1 MIDIQPKTPVASRY
15 FLLPVDLPNPD
26 YDARCRK
33 QSFRGT
39 KTFRKDS
46 TVHAVDYEQRYTI
59 NGETRVQKTTE
70 YHLIEYWSG
79 PITGAV
85 AEAVSQYD
93 TREQRGPTTLKEA
106 AVEKGV
112 GIDCLCEYAVRQLLA
127 DGKLTIDD
135 ILADLKAGFAAAK

>member
-46 TVHAVDYEQRYTI
+46 TVHAVDYEQHYTI
-59 NGETRVQKTTE
+59 NGESRVQKFTE
-70 YHLIEYWSG
+70 YHLTEYWSG

-85 AEAVSQYD
+85 ATALAQHD
-93 TREQRGPTTLKEA
+93 TGEQQGPTTLKQA
-106 AVEKGV
+106 AAEKGV
-112 GIDCLCEYAVRQLLA
+112 TVDCLCEYTVKHLLA
-127 DGKLTIDD
+127 TGKLTIEDV
-135 ILADLKAGFAAAK
+135 LAAYEAAPVES